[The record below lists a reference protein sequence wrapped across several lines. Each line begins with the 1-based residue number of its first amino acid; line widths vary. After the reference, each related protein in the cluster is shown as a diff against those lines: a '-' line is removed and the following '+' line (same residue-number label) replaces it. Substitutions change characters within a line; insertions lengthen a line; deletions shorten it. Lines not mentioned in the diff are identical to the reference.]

1 MRFWGNYFLTN
12 SCLQTRDDLFELLL
26 DYDNAVLEVR
36 SRGIDLEGLLL
47 QACNQCSLQQ
57 TLVKTLKLKNV
68 TPYCPILRLQD
79 KFDRWRLSERGN
91 IACRMDPGARNNAR
105 QNVGIDAIKKAGKN
119 VRKNAKK
126 MSE

>member
-1 MRFWGNYFLTN
+1 M
-12 SCLQTRDDLFELLL
+12 DDLFELVL

-47 QACNQCSLQQ
+47 QACNQWSLQKA
-57 TLVKTLKLKNV
+57 LVKALKLKNV

-91 IACRMDPGARNNAR
+91 IACRRAFAMSSAHLKTFTPCSCHCYFARLVQWLANRA
-105 QNVGIDAIKKAGKN
+105 
-119 VRKNAKK
+119 
-126 MSE
+126 

>member
-1 MRFWGNYFLTN
+1 MWRL
-12 SCLQTRDDLFELLL
+12 
-26 DYDNAVLEVR
+26 
-36 SRGIDLEGLLL
+36 I
-47 QACNQCSLQQ
+47 
-57 TLVKTLKLKNV
+57 
-68 TPYCPILRLQD
+68 YCPICRLQN
-79 KFDRWRLSERGN
+79 KMVQMEWWSLSERGN